1 MTEQP
6 HAGLPRAMRV
16 IAIGAVC
23 AGVAALAAGAFVLSY
38 AGLHSVALQAGVSHR
53 LARGYPLMFDVLL
66 VVILAALLAL
76 RGAGWPSR
84 ILAWVCLLALL
95 GAAAGADALHAAG
108 HRLPARPAAVT
119 AAILPWALVLIAFV
133 LLLAMLRQARLRR
146 LAHAGPA
153 GPSLRKLPP
162 PEPPPLSRQ
171 GVVPGFPGQ
180 QPPAAG
186 PIGPGHGS
194 GQPLASGLS
203 GSGTGPSQALASGPN
218 DTLRLA
224 VPRQVAPAVAADAG
238 DMPVW
243 PSPAADETQTQSGT
257 GTQSEASTEQSKA
270 STEQSKAS
278 TEQSKASTEQ
288 SKASTEQPP
297 TATAADH
304 DLAIDSE
311 LAPDDPSSDETA
323 LDPAY
328 DPIPY
333 PTDSPAGVGSVMSS
347 LSPAPTVADAPAPAV
362 VAAPAEAADPDMP
375 VFHRMWSSPEPPSDP
390 ESAAEDEPAA
400 SSEPTAE
407 DEPAASSSLPANS
420 EPTAED
426 EPAASSSLP
435 ANSEPTAEDEPAAS
449 SSLPA
454 NSEPTAEDEPA
465 ASSSLSASSEPTAED
480 EPAASSEPTAE
491 NEPAASS
498 GLSAN
503 SEAGR

>member
-6 HAGLPRAMRV
+6 PAGLPRAMRV

-76 RGAGWPSR
+76 RAAGWPSR

-108 HRLPARPAAVT
+108 DRLPARPAAVT

-171 GVVPGFPGQ
+171 GVVPGLPGQ

-186 PIGPGHGS
+186 PIGSGHGS
-194 GQPLASGLS
+194 GQPLDSGLS
-203 GSGTGPSQALASGPN
+203 RSGTGPSQALASAPN

-238 DMPVW
+238 DMPTAW
-243 PSPAADETQTQSGT
+243 PTPAADETGTQSGT
-257 GTQSEASTEQSKA
+257 GTQSEAR
-270 STEQSKAS
+270 
-278 TEQSKASTEQ
+278 
-288 SKASTEQPP
+288 TEQPP

-347 LSPAPTVADAPAPAV
+347 LSPAPTVADTPVPAV
-362 VAAPAEAADPDMP
+362 AAAPAEAADPDMP

-390 ESAAEDEPAA
+390 EPAAEDEPAA
-400 SSEPTAE
+400 SSE
-407 DEPAASSSLPANS
+407 
-420 EPTAED
+420 
-426 EPAASSSLP
+426 
-435 ANSEPTAEDEPAAS
+435 
-449 SSLPA
+449 
-454 NSEPTAEDEPA
+454 
-465 ASSSLSASSEPTAED
+465 LSASSEPAAKSRSAAGD
-480 EPAASSEPTAE
+480 DPAASSEREADDEPTA
-491 NEPAASS
+491 S
-498 GLSAN
+498 
-503 SEAGR
+503 SEAVLAAGEGE

>member
-1 MTEQP
+1 
-6 HAGLPRAMRV
+6 
-16 IAIGAVC
+16 
-23 AGVAALAAGAFVLSY
+23 
-38 AGLHSVALQAGVSHR
+38 
-53 LARGYPLMFDVLL
+53 MFDVLL

-194 GQPLASGLS
+194 GQPPASGLS

-257 GTQSEASTEQSKA
+257 GTQSEASTEQS
-270 STEQSKAS
+270 E
-278 TEQSKASTEQ
+278 
-288 SKASTEQPP
+288 ASTEQPP

-362 VAAPAEAADPDMP
+362 VAAPAEAAADPDMP

-407 DEPAASSSLPANS
+407 DEPAASSSL
-420 EPTAED
+420 
-426 EPAASSSLP
+426 
-435 ANSEPTAEDEPAAS
+435 
-449 SSLPA
+449 
-454 NSEPTAEDEPA
+454 
-465 ASSSLSASSEPTAED
+465 SASSEPTAED
-480 EPAASSEPTAE
+480 EPAANSEPTAE
-491 NEPAASS
+491 DEPAASS